1 MSESGFS
8 RFHFARLAL
17 FAIIANPAKTNT
29 NEILPVKDARRTN
42 PDFDKI
48 HATNP

>member
-8 RFHFARLAL
+8 GFHFARLAL

-29 NEILPVKDARRTN
+29 NEILPVEYARREN
-42 PDFDKI
+42 PDFDEI
-48 HATNP
+48 YATNP